1 MPQAFLADE
10 NDELKIY
17 DYKYYGYAVESLD
30 TVLGEVLWGRTT
42 PQEALDQAVQET
54 KDKIEMSE

>member
-1 MPQAFLADE
+1 MADE

-30 TVLGEVLWGRTT
+30 TVLGEVLWGRMT

>member
-1 MPQAFLADE
+1 MPQAFFADE
-10 NDELKIY
+10 NEELKIY

-30 TVLGEVLWGRTT
+30 TVLGEALWGRMT
-42 PQEALDQAVQET
+42 PEEALNQAVQET